1 MKRPIIAAML
11 AFSSA
16 LTFAEL
22 PRDSVYQLAAV
33 MEDQDGHTRR
43 WSANQGEVRIVT
55 MFYSS
60 CPHACPLI
68 VETIKAAEAAL
79 SVAERSRLKV
89 DLLSFD
95 HERDTPAQLKKVAAQ
110 RSIDESRW
118 HLYRTDD
125 ASARRLSG
133 LLGVQYR
140 KLADGEYNHSS
151 VLILLDADG
160 RILMRSNR
168 IGVPDPKFVAA
179 VRRALATS
187 D

>member
-1 MKRPIIAAML
+1 MMKRLLLVAAL
-11 AFSSA
+11 AFRSS

-33 MEDQDGHTRR
+33 LENQDGHSQR
-43 WSANQGEVRIVT
+43 WAANRGEVRIVT

-68 VETIKAAEAAL
+68 VETIKAVEAAL
-79 SVAERSRLKV
+79 PGAERLRLKV
-89 DLLSFD
+89 DMVSFD
-95 HERDTPAQLKKVAAQ
+95 HERDTPAQLKKVVSQ
-110 RSIDESRW
+110 RSIDEARW

-125 ASARRLSG
+125 ASARRLGG

-140 KLADGEYNHSS
+140 RLSDGEYNHSS
-151 VLILLDADG
+151 VLILLDAEG

-168 IGVPDPKFVAA
+168 IGMPDPKFVAA
-179 VRRALATS
+179 VRGALRN
-187 D
+187 